1 MKNTNR
7 EMQSNRRID
16 EQMRK
21 EQERLIRI
29 SIIFLLSQPTQ
40 QQRQQQQQQ
49 YVMYMG
55 GALIKLGNNK
65 TTSKTKK

>member
-1 MKNTNR
+1 
-7 EMQSNRRID
+7 MQSNRRID

-40 QQRQQQQQQ
+40 QQRQQQQQ

-55 GALIKLGNNK
+55 GALIELGNNK